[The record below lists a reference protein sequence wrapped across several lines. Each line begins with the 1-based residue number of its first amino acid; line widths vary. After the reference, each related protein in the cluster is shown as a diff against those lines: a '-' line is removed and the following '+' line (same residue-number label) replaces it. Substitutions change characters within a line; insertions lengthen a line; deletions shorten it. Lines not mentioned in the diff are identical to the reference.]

1 MRVKNSLK
9 NIYMNILTQV
19 VIILLGFISRKVF
32 LDNLGEEYLGV
43 NGLLINLI
51 SMMSL
56 VEGGIGLSI
65 VYNLYKPL
73 AEKDEEK
80 IISLVQLYKKIY
92 RILSFI
98 IFGIS
103 LIIYPFLGYLMKDV
117 TEVKYM
123 GIVYFLFVFRNIVSY
138 LNAHKWSL
146 INADQKGYV
155 LARYNLFFNIVTTI
169 AKIIILVIT
178 KNYILYLMIELIIFI
193 VQNVWIGKIVNSR
206 YKYIVTDKKYE
217 VSSDTKKN
225 IIENVKA
232 LFLHNIGGWCVF
244 GTDNILISA
253 FISTK
258 IVGLY
263 SNYTMILD
271 QVCSLI
277 NMFLNGVGESV
288 GNLVAVESEE
298 KKYTVFKVIFLVNF
312 WFYSLAV
319 IFLYNL
325 IEPFINWWLGEGLLL
340 GKLAF
345 IFILINFYMKG
356 LRASISMFKTK
367 SGIFKNDKYVP
378 LIESII
384 NLGASIILLKYFG
397 IAGVFMGTTIST
409 VMLPF
414 LIQPKLVYKYVFNKP
429 VMGYFKRYIF
439 FVLITLFSGFIATFL
454 CQLIIGSGLLFLIIR
469 GIVCLI
475 IPNLIYI
482 CLFHKSDEFKY
493 LLDIGKTF
501 LKK

>member
-1 MRVKNSLK
+1 MRVKNSLR

-117 TEVKYM
+117 TEVKYI

-169 AKIIILVIT
+169 AKIIILVVT

-193 VQNVWIGKIVNSR
+193 VQNIWIGKIVNAR

-325 IEPFINWWLGEGLLL
+325 IEPFINWWLGDGLLL

-384 NLGASIILLKYFG
+384 NLGSSIILLKYFG

-429 VMGYFKRYIF
+429 VIEYFKRYIY
-439 FVLITLFSGFIATFL
+439 FVLITLFSGCITTSL
-454 CQLIIGSGLLFLIIR
+454 CRLIIGNGLLFLTIR